1 MRILHATTTNLSQR
15 EFNNLSDKIIDAL
28 YGLTPN
34 VRGLYDIHLNY
45 IKDSWVIDFLPIM
58 DYIPVIKVQT
68 STIQDDNGGEVLKV
82 TPANLT
88 DIPGILKFKG
98 DPTDLCNDYIYVF
111 EIVLALQN
119 FEYRL
124 S

>member
-1 MRILHATTTNLSQR
+1 MKLIHATVTNLSQR
-15 EFNNLSDKIIDAL
+15 EFNNLSDKIIEEL

-34 VRGLYDIHLNY
+34 VSDLYDIHINY
-45 IKDSWVIDFLPIM
+45 VKDSWAIDFLPII

-68 STIQDDNGGEVLKV
+68 STEQDDNGGEILKI

-98 DPTDLCNDYIYVF
+98 NPTDLCNEYIYVF
-111 EIVLALQN
+111 KLVLALQN